1 MNDRTTS
8 PFELPDDLQK
18 LESSLAQ
25 LQPSEIQPTS
35 AEMLFA
41 AGLAAGVKRQTN
53 VPPNRSLLRWSSFAA
68 GIGTGIMTA
77 LIATRLL
84 SPSIDS
90 IVDSHHVVDHHGH
103 AASIDQSPV
112 EDVTTDPTPVV
123 SEDAIVNMG
132 SNEASLSAEVYS
144 ELPWSELSL
153 AEQQIWGRVGR
164 NDLEG
169 ESIDVPV
176 RPVNF
181 NYLTAHELRKLAAEI
196 L

>member
-90 IVDSHHVVDHHGH
+90 IVDSHHVVDHDGH
-103 AASIDQSPV
+103 AASLDQSPV
-112 EDVTTDPTPVV
+112 EDVTTDPTAVV